1 MKPLVLVYGL
11 GNFGYALLKHLDR
24 YRTNDY
30 RIAAFDRDP
39 AVMRRLRRY
48 RQHTRIN
55 PTHYI
60 SPAIILPQTAA
71 ELFPQADIIILAVT
85 SQSIPEIIDQF
96 NGYAHSKKPILLI
109 NSAKA
114 LATESGERLEVVI
127 ARSFRHAYRYAYL
140 AGGTIA
146 EDLYNSY
153 PLGATIASTSRV
165 AAREAKHL
173 LAAPTFRLYPTSDVA
188 GAEYCAA
195 FKNVVSIFAGIVAGL
210 GWPYGSETYFISRF
224 SREVE
229 RFVIKELK
237 GRPTTFSMDSQCWG
251 NDLWMSCTGKTRNR
265 AFGVLLGK
273 GASVRQALLRM
284 PKGKRTVE
292 GLTTLS
298 VLPRL
303 CADCTKYPFLSTM
316 IDIVVNGK
324 KPAVAIERLMTDPSI

>member
-11 GNFGYALLKHLDR
+11 GNFGYAILKHLDR
-24 YRTNDY
+24 YRTDDY
-30 RIAAFDRDP
+30 RIAAYDRDP

-60 SPAIILPQTAA
+60 SPAILLPENVAETFAQT
-71 ELFPQADIIILAVT
+71 DIIILAVT
-85 SQSIPEIIDQF
+85 SQSIPEIIKNLSSF
-96 NGYAHSKKPILLI
+96 PRPKKNLLLI

-114 LATESGERLEVVI
+114 LDARSGERLERI
-127 ARSFRHAYRYAYL
+127 IGKGFKHPYRYAYL

-146 EDLYNSY
+146 DDLYNSF
-153 PLGATIASTSRV
+153 PLGATVASAHRPS
-165 AAREAKHL
+165 AKRAMHL
-173 LAAPTFRLYPTSDVA
+173 LASPTFRLYPTTDVA

-195 FKNVVSIFAGIVAGL
+195 FKNVISIFAGIISGL

-237 GRPTTFSMDSQCWG
+237 GKPTTFSMDSQCWG

-265 AFGVLLGK
+265 EFGSWLGR
-273 GASVRQALLRM
+273 GLSVARAEKRM
-284 PKGKRTVE
+284 AKGKKTIE
-292 GLTTLS
+292 GLTTVR
-298 VLPRL
+298 VLPKL
-303 CADCTKYPFLSTM
+303 CRSYASYPFLRTM
-316 IDIVVNGK
+316 IAIIVK
-324 KPAVAIERLMTDPSI
+324 QEKPATAVGRLLTDQSI